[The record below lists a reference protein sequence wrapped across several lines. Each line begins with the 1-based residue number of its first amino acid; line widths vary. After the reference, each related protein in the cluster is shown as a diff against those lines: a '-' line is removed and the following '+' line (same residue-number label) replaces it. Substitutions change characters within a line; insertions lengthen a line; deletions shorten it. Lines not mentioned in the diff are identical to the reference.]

1 MVMNDELI
9 VCGDSFMSPRIDY
22 PGAHF
27 SEILAEKLGLNLMP
41 LSRAGISNGGIALQL
56 ISAIKRVPKLIL
68 FNLTFH
74 DRIEFR
80 LSDIIEEP
88 ISLDSISYNM
98 GSTELSTQNKK
109 LKPLASDNLLG
120 LLSNNANSIYKK
132 SKLKAIKN
140 YFNELYCSDWKR
152 QTDCMM
158 MYAVLH
164 TLNKSGIPYIMVMD
178 NLILR
183 ESPCPID
190 WLSEK
195 NDVSQALIEVFNRP
209 LSFDPGFHTSLE
221 SQQEIADFLLSHCN
235 KYFK

>member
-1 MVMNDELI
+1 MVMSNELV

-27 SEILAEKLGLNLMP
+27 SEILAEKLGLGVIP
-41 LSRAGISNGGIALQL
+41 FSRAGISNGGIALQL

-68 FNLTFH
+68 LNLTFC

-80 LSDIIEEP
+80 LSDTIEET
-88 ISLDSISYNM
+88 ISLDSISYNLN
-98 GSTELSTQNKK
+98 STELSTQNKK
-109 LKPLASDNLLG
+109 LGSLASDNLIS
-120 LLSNNANSIYKK
+120 LLDDSANNTYKK

-140 YFNELYCSDWKR
+140 YFNELYCDDWKR

-164 TLNKSGIPYIMVMD
+164 TLNKSGIPYVMVMD
-178 NLILR
+178 NLNLR

-195 NDVSQALIEVFNRP
+195 NDVSQSLVDLFNRP
-209 LSFDPGFHTSLE
+209 LSVDPGFHTSLE
-221 SQQEIADFLLSHCN
+221 SQQEIADFLLSHYN

>member
-1 MVMNDELI
+1 MNDELI
-9 VCGDSFMSPRIDY
+9 VCGDSFVSPRIDY

-56 ISAIKRVPKLIL
+56 LSAIKRVPKLIL
-68 FNLTFH
+68 FNLTFY

-109 LKPLASDNLLG
+109 LGSLASDNLAS
-120 LLSNNANSIYKK
+120 LLSDSANSIYKK

-140 YFNELYCSDWKR
+140 YFNELYCDDWKR

-164 TLNKSGIPYIMVMD
+164 TLNKSGIPYIMIMD
-178 NLILR
+178 NLNLR

-195 NDVSQALIEVFNRP
+195 NNVSQSLVNFFNRP

-221 SQQEIADFLLSHCN
+221 AQQEIAEFLISHHN
-235 KYFK
+235 KYFE